1 MIVHAVHHAFSKKRV
16 TMKRFAFTI
25 LLLCFTTSAFAEER
39 LIRVLVWD
47 EQQPE
52 QKQAYG
58 DKFLGETIAAH
69 LTTQPGLSV
78 KTANLGSPEQGLSE
92 EMLDATDV
100 IVWWGHV
107 KQREV
112 KDELAERVVK
122 RVVDGKLALVA
133 LHSAHWAKPFVR
145 LMQERAKTD
154 ALKLIP
160 ETERATAK
168 LEFLNDK
175 PLGVGVKRD
184 APLTP
189 RLEQAGKVWK
199 LTLPACVFPAWRGDG
214 APSHVT
220 TLLPEHPLAR
230 GLPKNWDVVHTEM
243 YDEPFHVPSPDAVVF
258 EEKWDKGERFRSG
271 CLWRVG
277 KGQVFYFRPGHET
290 FAVYHNAQPLQVIQN
305 SVRYLGGMTEQ

>member
-16 TMKRFAFTI
+16 TMKRFTFTI

-58 DKFLGETIAAH
+58 DKFLGETIAAY

-78 KTANLGSPEQGLSE
+78 KMANLGSPEQGLSE

-100 IVWWGHV
+100 VVWWGHV
-107 KQREV
+107 KHREV

-277 KGQVFYFRPGHET
+277 KGRVFYFRPGHET

-305 SVRYLGGMTEQ
+305 SVRYLGGLSEQ